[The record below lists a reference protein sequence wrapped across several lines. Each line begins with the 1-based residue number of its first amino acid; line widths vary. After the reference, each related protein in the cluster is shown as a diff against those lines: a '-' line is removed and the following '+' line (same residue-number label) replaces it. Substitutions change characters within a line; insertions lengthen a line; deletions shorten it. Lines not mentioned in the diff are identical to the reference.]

1 MIFSFLRRK
10 KANAAIVARQYR
22 TITEAARQPGFYLDM
37 NVPDTVMGRFEM
49 ISAHMVLYF
58 RRLRGAGEAAEKI
71 AQEVIEAFFEDLDH
85 SIRELGVGDAAVPK
99 RMKKIGR
106 MFYGRAN
113 SYEAALD
120 AGDAAALA
128 AALARNIHPDA
139 GDAAPDM
146 TALARHLL
154 AATAALESVGRDEI
168 ESGGLTFPAP
178 ALHAEARA

>member
-1 MIFSFLRRK
+1 MIFSLLRRK
-10 KANAAIVARQYR
+10 KANAAIVARQYQA
-22 TITEAARQPGFYLDM
+22 ITDAARQPGFYLAM

-49 ISAHMVLYF
+49 VSAHMVLYF

-71 AQEVIEAFFEDLDH
+71 SQEVVEAFFEDIDH

-120 AGDAAALA
+120 AGDTAALEAALRRNIHPEAGEGAPDMSALASHMMAAAAALA
-128 AALARNIHPDA
+128 AASQ
-139 GDAAPDM
+139 GDID
-146 TALARHLL
+146 
-154 AATAALESVGRDEI
+154 
-168 ESGGLTFPAP
+168 SGGVTFPAP
-178 ALHAEARA
+178 SADAQAAS

>member
-1 MIFSFLRRK
+1 MIFSLLRRK
-10 KANAAIVARQYR
+10 KANAAIVARQYQA
-22 TITEAARQPGFYLDM
+22 ITDAARQPGFYLDM

-49 ISAHMVLYF
+49 VSAHMVLYF

-71 AQEVIEAFFEDLDH
+71 SQEVVEAFFEDIDH

-120 AGDAAALA
+120 AGDAPALEAALK
-128 AALARNIHPDA
+128 RNIHPEA

-146 TALARHLL
+146 AALARHMM
-154 AATAALESVGRDEI
+154 AAAARLEAVPQGDI
-168 ESGGLTFPAP
+168 DSGGVTFAP
-178 ALHAEARA
+178 PSTDGEATR

>member
-1 MIFSFLRRK
+1 MIFSLLRRK
-10 KANAAIVARQYR
+10 KANAAIVARQYQA
-22 TITEAARQPGFYLDM
+22 ITDAARHPGFYLAM

-58 RRLRGAGEAAEKI
+58 RRLRGAGDVAEKV

-113 SYEAALD
+113 AYEAALD
-120 AGDAAALA
+120 LGDEAALA
-128 AALARNIHPDA
+128 AALARNVHPDVA
-139 GDAAPDM
+139 PAPDM
-146 TALARHLL
+146 TALARHMVS
-154 AATAALESVGRDEI
+154 AAAALSAVTLQDI
-168 ESGGLTFPAP
+168 ESGDLTFPPPDAG
-178 ALHAEARA
+178 AAA